1 MRPPPPPRPGP
12 LVPPPPDLAGTGSAG
27 GDASGA
33 VLRYA
38 GGLLRPVLPELVRG
52 ALAELRAASAYY
64 GDPVLAPPDLA
75 DSAREALDVFTGGL
89 VDPERTDASGEH
101 AWRTGLRRAAD
112 GVPLRAVLH
121 AYRIGGVRLWE
132 ALVSLVV
139 RERPDRASALAF
151 AASDVWRRVDR
162 DTALLAE
169 AHRRAAARLPDL
181 AVRRHLPVLRMLL
194 RGHADPVHLSAFAV
208 SLGLPVAG
216 RYTVALLAGPGAA
229 RAETDPVRE
238 VRDGV
243 PLYWC
248 PLDDATAVVAHLGD
262 RPELPAG
269 LIPPGPADR
278 GGVGTPVAGLAALGR
293 GYGLAR
299 LALAACPADGTL
311 HRLGD
316 RWSRAF
322 AVARPDLA
330 DAVADQLLGPLRTLD
345 PAERAELLATLAAWL
360 DRGSTRRA
368 GELLYCHRNTVLNR
382 LRRLERLTGRT
393 LSHPRDVVDLA
404 LALEAEDTSAPAAR
418 SR

>member
-1 MRPPPPPRPGP
+1 MRPPSPSRPGP
-12 LVPPPPDLAGTGSAG
+12 FAPPPELPEAVPAG
-27 GDASGA
+27 GEESGA

-38 GGLLRPVLPELVRG
+38 GGLLRPVLPDIVRG
-52 ALAELRAASAYY
+52 AVAELRSASAYY
-64 GDPVLAPPDLA
+64 GDPVLAPADLA
-75 DSAREALDVFTGGL
+75 ESARDALDVFVGGL
-89 VDPERTDASGEH
+89 IDRERTAESGEH
-101 AWRTGLRRAAD
+101 AWRTGQRRAAD

-121 AYRIGGVRLWE
+121 AYRIGGTRLWE

-139 RERPDRASALAF
+139 RERPDRAPALAY

-169 AHRRAAARLPDL
+169 AHRRAAAGLPDL
-181 AVRRHLPVLRMLL
+181 ALRRHRPVLRMLL
-194 RGHADPVHLSAFAV
+194 RGHADPVHVSAFAV
-208 SLGLPVAG
+208 SLGLPPAG
-216 RYTVALLAGPGAA
+216 RYAVALLAGPGTA
-229 RAETDPVRE
+229 RAETDPMFE
-238 VRDGV
+238 TRDGV

-269 LIPPGPADR
+269 LIPVGPAGR
-278 GGVGTPVAGLAALGR
+278 GGVSTVVDGLAELGR
-293 GYGLAR
+293 GHDLAR

-316 RWSRAF
+316 RLSLAF

-330 DAVADQLLGPLRTLD
+330 AAVADRVLGPLRTLD
-345 PAERAELLATLAAWL
+345 PAERAELLTTLAAWL
-360 DRGSTRRA
+360 DRGGSTRRA

-393 LSHPRDVVDLA
+393 LANPRDLVDLA
-404 LALEAEDTSAPAAR
+404 MALDAEGVAAPDLKH
-418 SR
+418 

>member
-1 MRPPPPPRPGP
+1 MPPPSPPRPGP
-12 LVPPPPDLAGTGSAG
+12 FAPLPPDFAETGSPG
-27 GDASGA
+27 GERS

-38 GGLLRPVLPELVRG
+38 GGLLRPVLPELVDG
-52 ALAELRAASAYY
+52 TLAELRTASAYY

-75 DSAREALDVFTGGL
+75 ESARDALDVFVGGL
-89 VDPERTDASGEH
+89 VDPERTDESGEH

-139 RERPDRASALAF
+139 RERPERASALAF

-194 RGHADPVHLSAFAV
+194 RGHADPVHVSAFAV
-208 SLGLPVAG
+208 SLGLPAAG
-216 RYTVALLAGPGAA
+216 RYAVVLLAGPGAA
-229 RAETDPVRE
+229 RTETDPVRE
-238 VRDGV
+238 IRDGV

-248 PLDDATAVVAHLGD
+248 PLDGATAVVAHLGD

-269 LIPPGPADR
+269 LIAPGPADR
-278 GGVGTPVAGLAALGR
+278 GGVSTVVDGLAALGR
-293 GYGLAR
+293 GHELAR

-316 RWSRAF
+316 RLSRAF

-330 DAVADQLLGPLRTLD
+330 GAVADQVLGPLRTLD
-345 PAERAELLATLAAWL
+345 PAERAELLTTLAAWL
-360 DRGSTRRA
+360 DRGGSTRRA

-393 LSHPRDVVDLA
+393 LSNPRDVVDLA
-404 LALEAEDTSAPAAR
+404 MALEAEDITAPAVR
-418 SR
+418 IP